1 MKIRKAALIVPVIVA
16 VIGIIGGSVL
26 TWYLFAF
33 CLLLILF
40 GYLWAR
46 ININGVEVKI
56 HNIPKTLRAGEVLEE
71 TAVIENHSRLPK
83 FSVTLKE
90 NTNMPGHDALITLE
104 LSPESVRSWH
114 SRTICHHRG
123 QFKLGSHTISST
135 DPFGLVTG
143 KRTSG
148 VLREFTVLPAALDIP
163 LFQPEV
169 HAEPGKGSVKWLRS
183 GTSST
188 ISRVREYANGDTLN
202 NIHWPSTAH
211 RNSLM
216 VKVFEPEQLK
226 FQYRHVWIIPDLFN
240 GAQFGSGEESTGEY
254 SVTLA
259 ATIFNKY
266 MENGKDTGIIVSGD
280 RRHLYLPDSG
290 KLHREEV
297 DRMLATIKDEGTE
310 PIEDLLE
317 KETNRFEEGAIIII
331 ITSSA
336 SETLPRLVNDIEKQG
351 CMAVVILLDPVS
363 FGGTTG
369 IITTVKNILA
379 TGTQV
384 YIVRKGQLISSA
396 LDSRRLTSAFAYG
409 E

>member
-1 MKIRKAALIVPVIVA
+1 MKIRKAAIIFPVIIA
-16 VIGIIGGSVL
+16 VIGIIGGSIL
-26 TWYLFAF
+26 IWYLFAF
-33 CLLLILF
+33 CLLLMLF
-40 GYLWAR
+40 GFLWAR

-56 HNIPKTLRAGEVLEE
+56 HNASKTLRAGEVLEE

-83 FSVTLKE
+83 FGVTVKE
-90 NTNMPGHDALITLE
+90 DTNMPGHNAFITLE

-123 QFKLGSHTISST
+123 LFRMGSHTISST
-135 DPFGLVTG
+135 DPFGIVTS

-148 VLREFTVLPAALDIP
+148 VLRDFTVLPAALDIP

-188 ISRVREYANGDTLN
+188 ISRVREYASGDTLN

-226 FQYRHVWIIPDLFN
+226 FQYRHVWIVPDLFAR
-240 GAQFGSGEESTGEY
+240 AQFGSGEESTEEY

-266 MENGKDTGIIVSGD
+266 MENGKDTGIIISGD

-297 DRMLATIKDEGTE
+297 DRMLATVKAEGTE
-310 PIEDLLE
+310 RLEDLLE
-317 KETNRFEEGAIIII
+317 KEMSRFEAGSIVII
-331 ITSSA
+331 ITSSG
-336 SETLPRLVNDIEKQG
+336 SETLPRMVNDIEKQG
-351 CMAVVILLDPVS
+351 CMAVVVLLDPVS

-369 IITTVKNILA
+369 IIPAVKNILA
-379 TGTQV
+379 TGAQV

-396 LDSRRLTSAFAYG
+396 LDSRRLTSAYAYG